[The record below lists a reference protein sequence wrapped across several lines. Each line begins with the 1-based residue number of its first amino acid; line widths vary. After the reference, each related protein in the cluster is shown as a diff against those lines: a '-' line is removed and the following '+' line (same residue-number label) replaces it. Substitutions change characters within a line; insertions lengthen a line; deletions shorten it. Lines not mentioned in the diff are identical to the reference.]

1 MAAALLLCAGV
12 LAAGAGTALAQ
23 DDPWVAFTD
32 PHEHAFTIEVPR
44 GWQVTGGIMRRSALQ
59 PYSVVMLRSPGGATQ
74 MILGD
79 SNAITYT
86 TMTLLRA
93 QLRFHEG
100 MLVDGGGGEPMWI
113 LNYRSGQQFAALY
126 GERLLGQQCENVRLT
141 TTRSRPEAVTHPPQS
156 YAGVPTTAMAGDAF
170 FTCEKGGHRFEAYF
184 FSQTNMTGD
193 PQKGAIWNAQNTFG
207 FIAPEGRGM
216 AAGLIVAHIIGSAR
230 TDQAWLVRQLK
241 VAGDIARATA
251 VRADAQLAET
261 ARQINSTFAGT
272 QREASVSQAEFGRLI
287 SGFDEYQT
295 ASGDTKT
302 VPYATASNWW
312 SNGTGQVVGTQGPGA
327 PGLDWQKMTR
337 VPPAAQ

>member
-1 MAAALLLCAGV
+1 VKLLSAAATLF
-12 LAAGAGTALAQ
+12 LAATVQTAAAQ
-23 DDPWVAFTD
+23 DNPWVLFTD

-44 GWQVTGGIMRRSALQ
+44 GWQATGGIMRRSALQ

-86 TMTLLRA
+86 TMTLLRM

-100 MLVDGGGGEPMWI
+100 MMVDGGGEPMWI
-113 LNYRSGQQFAALY
+113 LNYRSGQQFAAIY
-126 GERLLGQQCENVRLT
+126 GERLLAQQCQNVRLT
-141 TTRSRPEAVTHPPQS
+141 TTRNRPEAVTRPPQS

-170 FTCEKGGHRFEAYF
+170 FTCERDGHKFEAYF

-216 AAGLIVAHIIGSAR
+216 AAGIIVAHIIGSAK
-230 TDQAWLVRQLK
+230 TDQAWLAQQLK
-241 VAGDIARATA
+241 VAGDVARATA

-261 ARQINSTFAGT
+261 AQSISSTFAQT
-272 QREASVSQAEFGRLI
+272 QHDASATQEEFGRLI

-312 SNGTGQVVGTQGPGA
+312 SNSKGQTVGTQGPNA

-337 VPPAAQ
+337 LPPGGAQ